1 MRTMVLG
8 VGAQKSATTWLF
20 KQISKST
27 GFRAGLCKEY
37 HLFDFLHLNGFVN
50 VRNNIPRRIRNMFPH
65 ESSNLL
71 RQSERKLLSFYKDQ
85 KSYFDYFDSIL
96 TSKDHFSSDIT
107 PSYAGLPSEV
117 LIEIKNEFKRR
128 NINLKVIFIMREPV
142 TRTESS
148 VKMEHRK
155 NNGISEINAA
165 TMTKDMYHAL
175 SDELVKMRNNYAYTC
190 QQIDMAFSPNEVFYA
205 FYETLFSASEI
216 NRLSLFL
223 NMQIDEFDTS
233 HKVSSSKN
241 LFNYRNEDMTNFK
254 SLVEEQYQFVTERFK
269 FDIALWNEATAQI
282 TSGTEA

>member
-1 MRTMVLG
+1 MVLG

-37 HLFDFLHLNGFVN
+37 HLFDFLHLDGFVN
-50 VRNNIPRRIRNMFPH
+50 MRYNIPRRIKNMYPQEALDF
-65 ESSNLL
+65 LQ
-71 RQSERKLLSFYKDQ
+71 QSERKLLSFYEDQ

-107 PSYAGLPSEV
+107 PSYAGLPNEV
-117 LIEIKNEFKRR
+117 LFEIKNEFKRR
-128 NINLKVIFIMREPV
+128 NINLKIIFIMREPI
-142 TRTESS
+142 TRTESYI
-148 VKMEHRK
+148 KMGHRR

-165 TMTKDMYHAL
+165 TMTKNMYRAL

-190 QQIDMAFSPNEVFYA
+190 RQIDKVFSTNEVFYA

-223 NMQIDEFDTS
+223 NMQTDEFDTS
-233 HKVSSSKN
+233 HIVNSSKN

-254 SLVEEQYQFVTERFK
+254 SLVEEQYQFITDRFN

-282 TSGTEA
+282 TSGTEV